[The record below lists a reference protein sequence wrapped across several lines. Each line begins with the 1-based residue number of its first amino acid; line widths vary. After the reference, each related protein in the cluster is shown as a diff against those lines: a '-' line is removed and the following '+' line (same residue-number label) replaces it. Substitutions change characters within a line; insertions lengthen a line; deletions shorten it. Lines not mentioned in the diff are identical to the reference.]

1 MPMKFIK
8 SMESTIKCR
17 VLEVNIVIKTQV
29 IKALIVWIAIALVW
43 SALELIWYG
52 EVHPRIVDDIMW
64 ILWLPFIY
72 DAMRWR

>member
-1 MPMKFIK
+1 M
-8 SMESTIKCR
+8 
-17 VLEVNIVIKTQV
+17 IKTQV

-52 EVHPRIVDDIMW
+52 EVQPRIVDDIMW
-64 ILWLPFIY
+64 ILWLLFIY

>member
-1 MPMKFIK
+1 M
-8 SMESTIKCR
+8 
-17 VLEVNIVIKTQV
+17 IKTQV

-52 EVHPRIVDDIMW
+52 EVQPRIVDDIMW
-64 ILWLPFIY
+64 ILWLPVIY